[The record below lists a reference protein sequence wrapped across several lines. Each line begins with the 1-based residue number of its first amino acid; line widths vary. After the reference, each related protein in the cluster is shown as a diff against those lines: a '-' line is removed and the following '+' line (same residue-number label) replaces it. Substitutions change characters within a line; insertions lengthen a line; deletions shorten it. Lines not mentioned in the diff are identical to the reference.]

1 MLPFRSQTVI
11 TLVIAT
17 FSLFLGACAQVMPPC
32 SAVNAPPARD
42 MAGSQWELIR
52 WHYTSA
58 HDGKT
63 RLRTIPH
70 SGNGSPITL
79 LISPDG
85 KRASGFTGCNAYQAQ
100 IAGSDGGLILEK
112 IASTRKACSPHLGEL
127 EFKLL
132 SYLGDYRT
140 MVRDGDRLLIM
151 TRDGEVLSFA
161 QKN

>member
-1 MLPFRSQTVI
+1 MLSTLSRTGL
-11 TLVIAT
+11 TLVLAT
-17 FSLFLGACAQVMPPC
+17 FTLILGACAQVMPPC
-32 SAVNAPPARD
+32 NAVNTPPVRD
-42 MAGSQWELIR
+42 LASSQWELIR

-70 SGNGSPITL
+70 RGNDSSITL

-85 KRASGFTGCNAYQAQ
+85 TSASGYTGCNAYHAQ
-100 IAGSDGGLILEK
+100 VATSDWGFILEK
-112 IASTRKACSPHLGEL
+112 IASTRKTCSPHLGEL